1 MLRGQTVAATNSY
14 RLFWFVH
21 VPEAYT
27 KRAGGCAP
35 HYSSTAALFMSADA
49 DYIADRASGTRDAF
63 RIPVRLSNALGLSI
77 APAQPE
83 SWRASY
89 I

>member
-1 MLRGQTVAATNSY
+1 
-14 RLFWFVH
+14 
-21 VPEAYT
+21 
-27 KRAGGCAP
+27 
-35 HYSSTAALFMSADA
+35 MSADA